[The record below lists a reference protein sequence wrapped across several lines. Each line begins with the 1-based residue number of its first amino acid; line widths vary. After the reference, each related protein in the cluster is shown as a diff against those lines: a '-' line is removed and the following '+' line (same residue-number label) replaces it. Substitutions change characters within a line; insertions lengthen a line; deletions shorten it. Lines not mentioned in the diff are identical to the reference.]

1 MNGKENRDGIIYFD
15 GEFAESEAGRVPGC
29 GGPGEPGDAVGVSSG
44 CAGGAM
50 AGSSGS
56 DDAPGAAA
64 GASSVAGRWLRR
76 VLMLLGGVTMTAYPA
91 ASELGE
97 LVLLCGGL
105 LLVALTLC
113 DILLGSGAE

>member
-15 GEFAESEAGRVPGC
+15 GGFAESAAGGVPGS

-44 CAGGAM
+44 CVGGEV
-50 AGSSGS
+50 GESSGA
-56 DDAPGAAA
+56 DASPGSAV
-64 GASSVAGRWLRR
+64 GATSVAGRWLRR

-91 ASELGE
+91 SSELGE

-113 DILLGSGAE
+113 DMLLGSGAE